1 MRTKRL
7 WIGSLS
13 ITLILSLMCSL
24 LLLFPSQRVQ
34 AETSI
39 EDKCAQYTSTDLLK
53 NTSSGKDIFDFAS
66 ELNIA
71 AYGAPDSGF
80 TECNSDRVSEAKWR
94 ACCI

>member
-39 EDKCAQYTSTDLLK
+39 EDKCAQYTS
-53 NTSSGKDIFDFAS
+53 
-66 ELNIA
+66 
-71 AYGAPDSGF
+71 
-80 TECNSDRVSEAKWR
+80 RVSEAKWR